1 MDGADDRGLAGFL
14 KSDVAFVDNMTITV
28 IEEDWPDGDDR
39 GSRAIPQLP
48 AGAVSVGQELAPGVT
63 VTATPSW
70 FQADVTASID
80 VDDGRYEFRH
90 RLARW
95 NG

>member
-1 MDGADDRGLAGFL
+1 MDGADDRGLGTYL
-14 KSDVAFVDNMTITV
+14 TTDVAFTNDLTVTV

-39 GSRAIPQLP
+39 GSRAIPPLP
-48 AGAVSVGQELAPGVT
+48 DGVLTVGQELAPGVT
-63 VTATPSW
+63 VTAVPSW
-70 FQADVTASID
+70 RQARVTASID

-90 RLARW
+90 WLARW